1 MMNNTENL
9 LVIAMEEAAE
19 VQQAIAKSLR
29 FGMSNYYAE
38 QPTNSMCILT
48 EYYQLQAVIE
58 ELQKSEVL
66 PSLSHDVVDSI
77 KKAKISKV
85 NYYNEES
92 RRCER
97 LND

>member
-1 MMNNTENL
+1 MNNTENL

-19 VQQAIAKSLR
+19 IQQAIAKSLR
-29 FGMSNYYAE
+29 FGMNNHYAE

-48 EYYQLQAVIE
+48 EYYQLQVIIE
-58 ELQKSEVL
+58 ELQNREVL
-66 PSLSHDVVDSI
+66 PNLTYDVVDSI
-77 KKAKISKV
+77 KKAKIAKV

-92 RRCER
+92 RRCGR